1 MLTKNYWESLRRN
14 PAGSVPALLFMILLM
29 ASCNRQK
36 DLVGETGKVP
46 AAVDSTCY
54 LFAQKGDTIA
64 LSVAIQDGMVRGNL
78 AFLFHEKDK
87 SRGTI
92 EGDMKGDTLI
102 AGYQFS
108 SEGILSFRQVAF
120 LKRDGFLIMGSGDI
134 LNMNNREVFKDPKRI
149 DFTGG
154 VVLRETLC
162 PE

>member
-92 EGDMKGDTLI
+92 GCPRRNHTAIAVEG
-102 AGYQFS
+102 F
-108 SEGILSFRQVAF
+108 ILVVA
-120 LKRDGFLIMGSGDI
+120 
-134 LNMNNREVFKDPKRI
+134 
-149 DFTGG
+149 
-154 VVLRETLC
+154 
-162 PE
+162 